1 VHHLLQHCDSQ
12 VATISF
18 VKAVTLRKLPPQV
31 ARAIQERSRTR
42 KTSFN
47 KAVISLLEEATGANK
62 LPNAKHEH
70 TDLDA
75 LAGSWTPAEA
85 AAFDRELLEQRKID
99 EEIWK

>member
-1 VHHLLQHCDSQ
+1 MIHTCYTND
-12 VATISF
+12 
-18 VKAVTLRKLPPQV
+18 VKAVTLRKVPPQI
-31 ARAIQERSRTR
+31 ARAIQERARAQ

-62 LPNAKHEH
+62 TSNAKREY
-70 TDLDA
+70 TDLDS

-85 AAFDRELLEQRKID
+85 AAFDRELREQRRID